1 MKITMRIVGMTIF
14 FAGCAAMARAQ
25 GCISMVP
32 AVGDEDPKIG
42 TANRGLTVHAA
53 ELYPAVQPLS
63 LPSFL
68 GRWGTTR
75 SRELAVA
82 THAGDCTVLAIGE
95 GNRLEGVQ
103 VNGRCLF
110 EPSEGFLRD
119 AASDRLGQHIAFT
132 ADFPVRPGLAAFPS
146 EPQVFLWSRSGDG
159 ITQITS
165 PTAAGTIG
173 LRPALA
179 REGSLVAFSANGDL
193 TGQNPDGSF
202 EVFVHDVATGQ
213 ATQITDGADCDSGA
227 MGVNGDHG
235 LSISED
241 GTRVVYLSTCDPVG
255 GNPSHLETVFFTD
268 RTLGRTIQL
277 AHCPG
282 CIIADLPVIS
292 RDGSTV
298 LNYDISGFGPTA
310 VVRLMVHTL
319 GPGSA
324 TTRSL
329 CQPLSTGQL
338 SLGEA
343 FVFFSG
349 FNTPALTED
358 GHRIAFAMKGNP
370 TGANPVGFFEVFVMD
385 LAADLKKGK
394 VRQVTDGTDAAASLG
409 VALDWKGSRLW
420 TWGTFPDFGQTSQQI
435 LRVSL
440 REP

>member
-1 MKITMRIVGMTIF
+1 MKNTTRIVVATIF

-32 AVGDEDPKIG
+32 ATGDEDPRIG
-42 TANRGLTVHAA
+42 TVNRGLTVHAP
-53 ELYPAVQPLS
+53 ELYPPVQRLHP
-63 LPSFL
+63 PSFL

-75 SRELAVA
+75 SRELATA
-82 THAGDCTVLAIGE
+82 TYAGDCTVLAIGS
-95 GNRLEGVQ
+95 GDRLEGVQ
-103 VNGRCLF
+103 VNGPCLF
-110 EPSEGFLRD
+110 EPSEGFMTD

-132 ADFPVRPGLAAFPS
+132 ADFPVRPGLTAHPN
-146 EPQVFLWSRSGDG
+146 EPQVFLWSLSGDG
-159 ITQITS
+159 MTQITNG
-165 PTAAGTIG
+165 TATGTVG

-179 REGSLVAFSANGDL
+179 RDGSLVVFSANGDL

-213 ATQITDGADCDSGA
+213 AIQVTDGAGCNSGA

-255 GNPSHLETVFFTD
+255 GNPFHLETVFFTD
-268 RTLGRTIQL
+268 RILGTTVQL

-282 CIIADLPVIS
+282 CTIANLPVIS

-319 GPGSA
+319 GNGSA

-343 FVFFSG
+343 FAFFSG

-358 GHRIAFAMKGNP
+358 GRRIAFAMKGNP
-370 TGANPVGFFEVFVMD
+370 AGANPVGFFEVFVMD
-385 LAADLKKGK
+385 LATDLKTGK

-420 TWGTFPDFGQTSQQI
+420 TWGTFPGFGQTSQEI